1 MRLAAQ
7 DDVTRSFILR
17 TVSTPNSL
25 DYHAS
30 ELNLAPVLLGA
41 AVDTRGGDSRGVMRY
56 DEWFNYDVRV
66 PLSPFAACSA
76 ALCLRRELCG

>member
-1 MRLAAQ
+1 M
-7 DDVTRSFILR
+7 TRSFILR

-56 DEWFNYDVRV
+56 DEWFNYDVRA
-66 PLSPFAACSA
+66 PLSSVRCM
-76 ALCLRRELCG
+76 